1 MMSNRPDEARSE
13 KKPPLL
19 PVDQAL
25 AAILALLPQTNTIT
39 KPLDEALGFTL
50 ADDLV
55 AVLTLPPQAVSAM
68 DGYAVRAADVTSFPC
83 KLTRIAE
90 SAAGHPWTG
99 KIGAGQAVRVFT
111 GAAMLPDLPKDRIAI
126 AESGLFTPADLARMA
141 AAGARCFLIG
151 ESLMRADDVAAAT
164 KTILANPV
172 AG

>member
-1 MMSNRPDEARSE
+1 MPNRLDEAKSN

-25 AAILALLPQTNTIT
+25 AAILALLPQTNTTT
-39 KPLDEALGFTL
+39 KPLAKALGFTL
-50 ADDLV
+50 AKDLV
-55 AVLTLPPQAVSAM
+55 SILTLPPQAVSAM

-111 GAAMLPDLPKDRIAI
+111 GAAIPD
-126 AESGLFTPADLARMA
+126 GADT
-141 AAGARCFLIG
+141 IVIQ
-151 ESLMRADDVAAAT
+151 EDV
-164 KTILANPV
+164 
-172 AG
+172 